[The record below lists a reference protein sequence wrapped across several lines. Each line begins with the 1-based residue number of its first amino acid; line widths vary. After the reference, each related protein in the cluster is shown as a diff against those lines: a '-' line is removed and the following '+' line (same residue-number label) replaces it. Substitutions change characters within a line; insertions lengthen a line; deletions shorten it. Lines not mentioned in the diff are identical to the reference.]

1 MKRGKIKAGWEYAG
15 RECIIL
21 GNSLVVNGMEWSPI
35 VFLDEED
42 PTWQK
47 TSSVE
52 ELKINT
58 TKPTT

>member
-1 MKRGKIKAGWEYAG
+1 
-15 RECIIL
+15 
-21 GNSLVVNGMEWSPI
+21 MEWSPI